1 MKHTRV
7 EATAAQIATYRRRL
21 ELMREPYDVQ
31 FLPHCGRIVVQMDAH
46 ARHLWAI
53 DPDGSVV
60 QDTTLSDMRRARPV
74 GFS

>member
-1 MKHTRV
+1 MTTRRI

-21 ELMREPYDVQ
+21 EFMRAPQDVV
-31 FLPHCGRIVVQMDAH
+31 FLPHIGRIVVQMSSRDF
-46 ARHLWAI
+46 WAI

-60 QDTTLSDMRRARPV
+60 HDVTLSDMRRARPI